1 VNAAAG
7 AAPPHVVVL
16 GAGFGGLTAVRRL
29 APSGVRITLVD
40 RTNHHLFQPLL
51 YQVAMAGLSAPDIA
65 APIRHLVRRHRNVT
79 VLLATAESI
88 DVGARRV
95 RLQDEDVPYDALVLA
110 TGATH
115 SYFGHNDWAAHAP
128 GLKTL
133 DDALEIR
140 RRVLVAFEE
149 AERAGDDAER
159 AAWMT
164 FAIVGAGPT
173 GVELAGSIA
182 EMARHTLASD
192 FRRIDPR
199 RTTVLLLEGTDRVLP
214 PYHPRLS
221 ESARRQLEALGVQVR
236 TGARVTKIEE
246 RAVWLGE
253 ERIATRTVLWAAGVA
268 ASPLGRSL
276 GAPLDRAGRVVVQPD
291 LSIPGHPEVF
301 VVGDLAA
308 FEQDGKPVPGV
319 APAANQMGRL
329 AADNVQRV
337 LRGEPTRPFRYLDK
351 GSLSTIG
358 RSAAVAEVGPLKMS
372 GLLAWLAWL
381 GIHILFLINFRSRV
395 VVMLEWAIAY
405 FTWGRSARLIVGPL
419 PRRE

>member
-133 DDALEIR
+133 DDALQIR

>member
-1 VNAAAG
+1 
-7 AAPPHVVVL
+7 
-16 GAGFGGLTAVRRL
+16 
-29 APSGVRITLVD
+29 VD